1 MDGKIKKERKKHPR
15 EGANPLSILTFAFTL
30 PIFWNGSRKDLE
42 VSDLYRPLK
51 EHKSSYLGTKISK
64 TWQKEYKAYEK
75 QKLLNEKK
83 GKYNQ
88 KKLKEP
94 SLLKVLFKCF
104 GFQLLI
110 YGIFL
115 AVADIVLRYIII

>member
-1 MDGKIKKERKKHPR
+1 M
-15 EGANPLSILTFAFTL
+15 
-30 PIFWNGSRKDLE
+30 
-42 VSDLYRPLK
+42 SDLYRPLK